1 MINYIKKI
9 NPNTTAVGIVTL
21 RNYVHHG
28 VIVTLKKIDSNQ
40 PNLPKLF
47 TINANDTFDYLKD
60 YLYKTCYLDY
70 RNEYYRYW
78 DYVQELNKILSHK
91 NFAYNISLSYRDTK
105 LIKLKKEDQL
115 WPKLSKTIF
124 LLK

>member
-9 NPNTTAVGIVTL
+9 NPNTAVGIVTL